1 MSEHKSEY
9 MSEDDYTT
17 LIASIQS
24 GLRNAESV
32 TKQEAVDPGPLY
44 RLAVRVARGI
54 REEFELTRKPDPLP
68 DAPGT
73 VISVPMDER
82 WSSLY
87 VRARN
92 GEWHVSPGG
101 VSAEWLSRHTAG
113 HGFEVVV

>member
-1 MSEHKSEY
+1 MSDC

-17 LIASIQS
+17 LIGAI
-24 GLRNAESV
+24 
-32 TKQEAVDPGPLY
+32 KQVLDSPVLGDTSY
-44 RLAVRVARGI
+44 RKAVRAARGI

-101 VSAEWLSRHTAG
+101 VSAEWLSRHAAG
-113 HGFEVVV
+113 HGFEVVA